1 MSLFHCHNSPISTL
15 RVGLIQAL
23 GGMGDNFAVLTE
35 LTETGAW
42 GRTVRSMLDLRV
54 PQPWGNEDFG
64 THWIVAGHRIREQV
78 AEDRVLATFL
88 RQVLPPYR
96 DGPVVL
102 YRGESKQRFAA
113 GVIGFSWSTSET
125 VAVMFARGLNAV
137 GGGGVLLRAELD
149 APAVIAGPNAHSRYL
164 GEHQYTVDPT
174 GCNGVAVVAE
184 FPSNAA

>member
-1 MSLFHCHNSPISTL
+1 
-15 RVGLIQAL
+15 
-23 GGMGDNFAVLTE
+23 MGHNFAVLSE

-42 GRTVRSMLDLRV
+42 GRTARSVLESSAPL
-54 PQPWGNEDFG
+54 PWGDEDFG

-78 AEDRVLATFL
+78 EEDHVLAGFL
-88 RQVLPPYR
+88 RKVLPPYGG
-96 DGPVVL
+96 DPVVL

-113 GVIGFSWSTSET
+113 GAIGFSWSHNES

-137 GGGGVLLRAELD
+137 GSGGVLLRAELD

-164 GEHQYTVDPT
+164 GEHQYTVDPAACQ
-174 GCNGVAVVAE
+174 GIAVVAE